1 MPIAESRVL
10 GEHCNP
16 FEGKSGE
23 LRNALNGR
31 KSDKKA
37 HNMERNKQRSDVSL
51 VLFKN
56 NPDFWVKRV
65 TVYSHTNP
73 DISPIA

>member
-1 MPIAESRVL
+1 MFRLRAFKLPIAESRVL

-23 LRNALNGR
+23 LTNALNGQ

-37 HNMERNKQRSDVSL
+37 GKEQTK
-51 VLFKN
+51 
-56 NPDFWVKRV
+56 KRCK
-65 TVYSHTNP
+65 SGF
-73 DISPIA
+73 IKK

>member
-23 LRNALNGR
+23 LTNALSGQ

-37 HNMERNKQRSDVSL
+37 GKEQTK
-51 VLFKN
+51 
-56 NPDFWVKRV
+56 KRCK
-65 TVYSHTNP
+65 SGF
-73 DISPIA
+73 IKK